1 VSHVRVLGA
10 DACPGAWIGI
20 AVCGCAGCGSDVRAY
35 VDTEIE
41 SLVLRAGADG
51 PLSVVGIDMPIGL
64 ADSGLRRADV
74 LARSAAG
81 PRWQSV
87 FMAPVRS
94 ALLTSEYALAVAEN
108 RRCGGGGISRQAFGL
123 RAKIGQVD
131 RWLRTP
137 PADLRVVEVHP
148 ELSFGAMAGAPL
160 PERKSTW
167 AGVVRR
173 RQLLADQGIVLPGDL
188 GEPGRFAKPDDVLDA
203 AAVAWTALRVARGDA
218 RCLPDP
224 PERFSDGIEC
234 SIWS

>member
-1 VSHVRVLGA
+1 MLGA
-10 DACPGAWIGI
+10 DACPGAWIGV
-20 AVCGCAGCGSDVRAY
+20 AVRGSNVRAY
-35 VDTEIE
+35 LDPEIE
-41 SLVLRAGADG
+41 SLVRQAAADG

-64 ADSGLRRADV
+64 ADSGLRQADV
-74 LARSAAG
+74 LARAAAG

-87 FMAPVRS
+87 FLTPVRS
-94 ALLTSEYALAVAEN
+94 ALETGDYALAVAEN
-108 RRCGGGGISRQAFGL
+108 RRCGGGGVSRQAFGL
-123 RAKIGQVD
+123 SAKIGQVD
-131 RWLRTP
+131 RWLRTL

-173 RQLLADQGIVLPGDL
+173 RQLLADHGIVLPDDL
-188 GEPGRFAKPDDVLDA
+188 GEPGRTAGPDDVLDA

-224 PERFSDGIEC
+224 PDRFSDGIEC
-234 SIWS
+234 AVWT

>member
-1 VSHVRVLGA
+1 VLGA
-10 DACPGAWIGI
+10 DACPGAWIGV
-20 AVCGCAGCGSDVRAY
+20 AVRGSNVRAY
-35 VDTEIE
+35 LDPEIE
-41 SLVLRAGADG
+41 SLVRQAAADG

-64 ADSGLRRADV
+64 ADSGLRQADV
-74 LARSAAG
+74 LARAAAG

-87 FMAPVRS
+87 FLTPVRS
-94 ALLTSEYALAVAEN
+94 ALETGDYALAVAEN
-108 RRCGGGGISRQAFGL
+108 RRCGGGGVSRQAFGL
-123 RAKIGQVD
+123 SAKIGQVD
-131 RWLRTP
+131 RWLRTL

-173 RQLLADQGIVLPGDL
+173 RQLLADHGIVLPDDL
-188 GEPGRFAKPDDVLDA
+188 GEPGRTAGPDDVLDA

-224 PERFSDGIEC
+224 PDRFSDGIEC
-234 SIWS
+234 AVWT

>member
-1 VSHVRVLGA
+1 MRDVRVLGA

-20 AVCGCAGCGSDVRAY
+20 AVCGSDVCAY
-35 VDTEIE
+35 LDTEIE
-41 SLVLRAGADG
+41 SLVRQATADG

-64 ADSGLRRADV
+64 ADSGLRQADV
-74 LARSAAG
+74 LARAAAG

-87 FMAPVRS
+87 FVTPVRS
-94 ALLTSEYALAVAEN
+94 ALETGDYALAVAEN
-108 RRCGGGGISRQAFGL
+108 RRRGGAGISRQAFGL

-131 RWLRTP
+131 QWLRTSP
-137 PADLRVVEVHP
+137 PAGLRVVEVHP

-173 RQLLADQGIVLPGDL
+173 RQLLADQGIALSDDL
-188 GEPGRFAKPDDVLDA
+188 GEPGRTAGPDDVLDA
-203 AAVAWTALRVARGDA
+203 AAVAWTALRVVRGEA

-224 PERFSDGIEC
+224 PQRFSDGIEC
-234 SIWS
+234 AVWT

>member
-1 VSHVRVLGA
+1 VRVLGA

-20 AVCGCAGCGSDVRAY
+20 AVHGSEVRAY
-35 VDTEIE
+35 LDTEIE
-41 SLVLRAGADG
+41 GLVQQALKDS
-51 PLSVVGIDMPIGL
+51 PLSVVGVDMPIGL

-74 LARSAAG
+74 LARAAAG

-87 FMAPVRS
+87 FMTPVRS
-94 ALLTSEYALAVAEN
+94 ALETGDYALALAEN

-123 RAKIGQVD
+123 RTKIGQVD

-137 PADLRVVEVHP
+137 PPDLRVVEVHP

-167 AGVVRR
+167 AGVLRR
-173 RQLLADQGIVLPGDL
+173 RELLAGHGIVLPDDL
-188 GEPGRFAKPDDVLDA
+188 GEPGRTAGPDDVLDA
-203 AAVAWTALRVARGDA
+203 AAVAWTALRVAGGRA

-224 PERFSDGIEC
+224 PDRFSDSIEC
-234 SIWS
+234 AIWI

>member
-1 VSHVRVLGA
+1 MLGA

-20 AVCGCAGCGSDVRAY
+20 AVCGSQVRAY
-35 VDTEIE
+35 LDTEIE
-41 SLVLRAGADG
+41 SLVSQAHADG

-64 ADSGLRRADV
+64 ADFGLRQADV
-74 LARSAAG
+74 LARAAAG

-87 FMAPVRS
+87 FMTPVRS
-94 ALLTSEYALAVAEN
+94 ALETADYALAVAEN

-137 PADLRVVEVHP
+137 PDALRVVEVHP

-167 AGVVRR
+167 AGLVRR
-173 RQLLADQGIVLPGDL
+173 RRLLAAHGIVLPDDL
-188 GEPGRFAKPDDVLDA
+188 GHPGQTAGPDDVLDA
-203 AAVAWTALRVARGDA
+203 AAVAWTAARVAHGEA

-224 PERFSDGIEC
+224 PDRFSDGIEC
-234 SIWS
+234 AVWT

>member
-10 DACPGAWIGI
+10 DACPGAWVGI
-20 AVCGCAGCGSDVRAY
+20 AVCGPEVRGY
-35 VDTEIE
+35 LDTEIE
-41 SLVLRAGADG
+41 SLVRQATADG

-64 ADSGLRRADV
+64 ADSGYRKADL
-74 LARSAAG
+74 LARAAAG
-81 PRWQSV
+81 PRRASV

-94 ALLTSEYALAVAEN
+94 ALEIDDYALAVAEN

-131 RWLRTP
+131 RWLRTQ

-160 PERKSTW
+160 PERKSSW

-173 RQLLADQGIVLPGDL
+173 RQLLAERGIVLPDDL
-188 GEPGRFAKPDDVLDA
+188 GVPGRIAGPDDILDA
-203 AAVAWTALRVARGDA
+203 AAVAWTALRVAGGNA
-218 RCLPDP
+218 RSRPDP
-224 PERFSDGIEC
+224 PDRFSDGLEC
-234 SIWS
+234 AIWS

>member
-1 VSHVRVLGA
+1 MLGA

-20 AVCGCAGCGSDVRAY
+20 AACGAEVQAY
-35 VDTEIE
+35 LDAEIE
-41 SLVLRAGADG
+41 GLVQQATADG
-51 PLSVVGIDMPIGL
+51 PLTVVGIDMPIGL
-64 ADSGLRRADV
+64 ADSGLRQADV
-74 LARSAAG
+74 LARAAAG

-87 FMAPVRS
+87 FMTPVRS
-94 ALLTSEYALAVAEN
+94 AVETGDYALAVAEN

-160 PERKSTW
+160 PERKHSW

-173 RQLLADQGIVLPGDL
+173 RQLLADQGIVLPDDL
-188 GEPGRFAKPDDVLDA
+188 GVPGRTAGPDDVLDA
-203 AAVAWTALRVARGDA
+203 AAVAWTALRVADGCA

-234 SIWS
+234 AIWT